1 MKLLRLSYLER
12 DENAVIIMTYNILMT
27 FYRDIIKFYISKLI
41 INNKYDLV
49 VSTSFAFIN
58 I

>member
-1 MKLLRLSYLER
+1 MKML
-12 DENAVIIMTYNILMT
+12 IIMTYNILT